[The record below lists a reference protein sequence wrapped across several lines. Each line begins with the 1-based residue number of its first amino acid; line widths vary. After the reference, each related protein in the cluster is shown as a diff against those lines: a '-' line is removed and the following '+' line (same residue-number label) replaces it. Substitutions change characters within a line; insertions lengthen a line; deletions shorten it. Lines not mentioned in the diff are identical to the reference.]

1 MAEVHGGNPDR
12 DLAAA
17 VAADGENAVAVAGVA
32 DTVVVAAV
40 GAESVEGYEG
50 HCTSL

>member
-1 MAEVHGGNPDR
+1 MEVHGGNR

-17 VAADGENAVAVAGVA
+17 VAADGENAVAVVAAAGVA
-32 DTVVVAAV
+32 DTVVVA

>member
-1 MAEVHGGNPDR
+1 MAEVHGGNPN
-12 DLAAA
+12 LAAV

-32 DTVVVAAV
+32 DTVVAVAV
-40 GAESVEGYEG
+40 GAVGVEGYEG